1 MNRRIIRHGVT
12 DSTSLRAF
20 AALADGTATH
30 GDVHVASAQTAGRGR
45 LGREWS
51 SPPGG
56 DLYASVVLL
65 PPAPGLDPVG
75 LTMAVGLGVLRGL
88 ERLGGVSLSLKWP
101 NDVVDAQGA
110 KLAGVLVE
118 SRGLQPSA
126 PHYVAGFGVNVTR
139 TEFPPELLEERPVTS
154 LALCEVETD
163 AERALEG
170 VLVELEAA
178 LGQLSTSPHVL
189 CSDFVERAGLHGQ
202 DLEVTRGSE
211 HHRGRLLRLDLEV
224 GLTLASLDGGE
235 AIFPLEHVSGL
246 RHI

>member
-1 MNRRIIRHGVT
+1 MDRRIIRHGVT

-20 AALADGTATH
+20 AALADGTAAH

-88 ERLGGVSLSLKWP
+88 ERLEVANLSLKWP
-101 NDVVDAQGA
+101 NDVVDARGA
-110 KLAGVLVE
+110 KLAGILVE

-139 TEFPPELLEERPVTS
+139 TEFPAELLRERPVTS
-154 LALCEVETD
+154 LALCGAETD
-163 AERALEG
+163 AEQALEG
-170 VLVELEAA
+170 ILVELEAA
-178 LGQLSTSPHVL
+178 LAQLSTSPHVL
-189 CSDFVERAGLHGQ
+189 CDDFVARAGLHGQ
-202 DLEVTRGSE
+202 ELEVTRGSE
-211 HHRGRLLRLDLEV
+211 RHRGRLLSLDLDV
-224 GLTLASLDGGE
+224 GLTLSSLDGE
-235 AIFPLEHVSGL
+235 ETIFPLEHVSGL